1 MWMQAVG
8 LGLSVLGGMAQGK
21 AAEVQQRVQAA
32 NAYQQTLINYEREL
46 KGIQAGLEQQ
56 RKQND
61 AIAKA
66 DLQSL
71 INANFTAGLL
81 NLQRSM
87 QKRQTAADIARL
99 GETKLQALASAEVAS
114 AASGT
119 IGASVNAVAADIKMK
134 VGEAI
139 LEQRDQ
145 NDMNTLNH
153 QTNLYQLYQNF
164 LDTQQEIDTSTP
176 DIPGMPPKYGAVTA
190 SAGQYGLAAGINYMG
205 DYLMRRMSL
214 GGGGGGLEIG
224 SGLLGSLSQ
233 TLGSSSNF
241 TPSVSFKL

>member
-8 LGLSVLGGMAQGK
+8 LGLSVLGGMSQGK

-46 KGIQAGLEQQ
+46 KGIQAGIEQQ
-56 RKQND
+56 RKQNN

-87 QKRQTAADIARL
+87 QTRQTAADIARL
-99 GETKLQALASAEVAS
+99 GETKLQALSSAEVAS

-164 LDTQQEIDTSTP
+164 LDTQQEIDTSTA
-176 DIPGMPPKYGAVTA
+176 DIPGMPPQGGAVTV

-214 GGGGGGLEIG
+214 GGGGDGLEIG

-233 TLGSSSNF
+233 SIGTSSNF

>member
-1 MWMQAVG
+1 MWTQAVG

-46 KGIQAGLEQQ
+46 KGIQAGIEQQ
-56 RKQND
+56 RKQNS

-87 QKRQTAADIARL
+87 QKRQTAADVARL
-99 GETKLQALASAEVAS
+99 GETKLQALSSAEVAS

-119 IGASVNAVAADIKMK
+119 IGASVDAVAADIKMK

-176 DIPGMPPKYGAVTA
+176 DIPGMPPKGGAATV

-214 GGGGGGLEIG
+214 GGGGGGFEIG
-224 SGLLGSLSQ
+224 PWLSSSLGQS
-233 TLGSSSNF
+233 LGSSSNF
-241 TPSVSFKL
+241 TPTVSFKL

>member
-1 MWMQAVG
+1 MWMEAVG

-46 KGIQAGLEQQ
+46 KGIQAGIEQQ

-99 GETKLQALASAEVAS
+99 GETKLQALASAEVAA

-134 VGEAI
+134 VGDAI
-139 LEQRDQ
+139 IEQRDQ

-214 GGGGGGLEIG
+214 GSGGGG
-224 SGLLGSLSQ
+224 
-233 TLGSSSNF
+233 SSSDF
-241 TPSVSFKL
+241 TVSFEL